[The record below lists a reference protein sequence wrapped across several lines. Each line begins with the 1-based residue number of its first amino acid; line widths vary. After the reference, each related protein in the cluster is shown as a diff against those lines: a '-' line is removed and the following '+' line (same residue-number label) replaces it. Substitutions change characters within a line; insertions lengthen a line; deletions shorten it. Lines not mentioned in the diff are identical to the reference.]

1 MSIGEACKPGQAS
14 SFVVDDVNRSIM
26 FRPCGLIS
34 FKSSDVTYRYCD
46 RCKRLITKNFLE
58 LNGGA
63 GQDDRGQ
70 KDRQF

>member
-26 FRPCGLIS
+26 FLPCGLIS

-46 RCKRLITKNFLE
+46 RCKRLITRNFLE

-63 GQDDRGQ
+63 GQDGRRQ
-70 KDRQF
+70 EDRQF